1 LARSGVWAGSD
12 SGKTTAGIVSHQKT
26 ETPATAAIMKPKIL
40 RRSIHQS
47 VTSRS
52 IFKLAWQSMEAEA
65 AGKFLA
71 ISAPERE

>member
-12 SGKTTAGIVSHQKT
+12 SGETTAGIVSHQKT
-26 ETPATAAIMKPKIL
+26 ERPAAAAIMKQKRIRL
-40 RRSIHQS
+40 SIHQS
-47 VTSRS
+47 VTSQS
-52 IFKLAWQSMEAEA
+52 IFKLAWQALEAEA